1 MEKVE
6 SNNYFETPAAQEHK
20 KQRFW
25 QIIFPVALFSA
36 LLLAGLVFLIMRNG
50 RFSPGI
56 TEIGGVATVLIILP
70 VLLIAFIHLI
80 ILGAL
85 IYGFL
90 KLKSVIPG
98 ASLKILQTLEKA
110 RWHIHKG
117 ADMSVQPILSL
128 NQNSEKAKQIVRSL
142 KIRLFEKRN

>member
-1 MEKVE
+1 MEKEE
-6 SNNYFETPAAQEHK
+6 SNNYFETPAAQQHK

-36 LLLAGLVFLIMRNG
+36 LLLTGLVFLIVRNG

-56 TEIGGVATVLIILP
+56 TEVSGVATVLIVLP
-70 VLLIAFIHLI
+70 VLLIALIKLI
-80 ILGAL
+80 ILVAL
-85 IYGFL
+85 IYGL
-90 KLKSVIPG
+90 TKLKSFIPG

-128 NQNSEKAKQIVRSL
+128 NQNSEKAKQLLRSL
-142 KIRLFEKRN
+142 NKRLFEKRN

>member
-6 SNNYFETPAAQEHK
+6 TNSYFETPAAQEHK

-25 QIIFPVALFSA
+25 QIIFPVALFAA
-36 LLLAGLVFLIMRNG
+36 LMLAGLVFLIIRNG

-56 TEIGGVATVLIILP
+56 TEISGVATVLIILP
-70 VLLIAFIHLI
+70 VLLVALIQLI
-80 ILGAL
+80 ILIAI
-85 IYGFL
+85 IYGFS
-90 KLKSVIPG
+90 KLKAVIPG
-98 ASLKILQTLEKA
+98 VSLTILQTLEKA

-142 KIRLFEKRN
+142 KTRLFEKRN